1 METNFFDF
9 IIVQVSE
16 CLINRAEFK
25 NNTIEDRVMRQVDMT
40 RLDLSTGK
48 AEKTID
54 CVAEEVPLQITLNAT
69 YSFVIW
75 CSPSQFKEL
84 AVGYLLAENILK
96 SVDEIESLNSEEEGN
111 KCEIKLKATVD
122 LDERMK
128 NSRRSTRIIPLIKAS
143 TVPYQHDEKIPPVK
157 SKLTVKAQTILD
169 AINQMN
175 CLAKGFKETGGLHD
189 SGIFKSDGA
198 IVAFSEDVGRHNT
211 VDKVIGAA
219 SLNKTNF
226 SECFMIIT
234 GRVPGDMIYKAA
246 KVGLPIVASVAAV
259 LNSGISSAEKANIAL
274 VGFVRGKRM
283 NIYTG
288 AERILL

>member
-1 METNFFDF
+1 
-9 IIVQVSE
+9 
-16 CLINRAEFK
+16 
-25 NNTIEDRVMRQVDMT
+25 MRQVDMI

-48 AEKTID
+48 AEKTTD

-84 AVGYLLAENILK
+84 AVGYLLSEDILR
-96 SVDEIESLNSEEEGN
+96 SADEIQELTSNDAERS
-111 KCEIKLKATVD
+111 CQIKLKASVD

-143 TVPYQHDEKIPPVK
+143 TSAYQHDEKISVVT
-157 SKLTVKAQTILD
+157 SKLNIKAQTILD
-169 AINQMN
+169 AINQVN
-175 CLAKGFKETGGLHD
+175 SLAKGFKETGGLHD
-189 SGIFKSDGA
+189 SAIFKADGA

-219 SLNKTNF
+219 SLGKVNF

-234 GRVPGDMIYKAA
+234 GRVPGDMIYKVA

-259 LNSGISSAEKANIAL
+259 LNSGVSSAEKANIAL

-283 NIYTG
+283 NVYTCP
-288 AERILL
+288 ERIIL

>member
-1 METNFFDF
+1 
-9 IIVQVSE
+9 
-16 CLINRAEFK
+16 
-25 NNTIEDRVMRQVDMT
+25 MRQVDMI
-40 RLDLSTGK
+40 RIDLSTGK
-48 AEKTID
+48 AEKTTD

-84 AVGYLLAENILK
+84 AVGYLLSEDILR
-96 SVDEIESLNSEEEGN
+96 SVDEIQELTSNGVERN
-111 KCEIKLKATVD
+111 CQIKLKTSVD
-122 LDERMK
+122 LEERMK

-143 TVPYQHDEKIPPVK
+143 TSAYQHDEKISMVK
-157 SKLTVKAQTILD
+157 STLHIKAQTILD
-169 AINQMN
+169 AINQVN
-175 CLAKGFKETGGLHD
+175 ILAKGFKETGGLHD
-189 SGIFKSDGA
+189 SAIFKADGT

-219 SLNKTNF
+219 SLGKVNF

-259 LNSGISSAEKANIAL
+259 LNSGVSSAEKANIAL

-283 NIYTG
+283 NVYTCP
-288 AERILL
+288 ERIIL

>member
-1 METNFFDF
+1 
-9 IIVQVSE
+9 
-16 CLINRAEFK
+16 
-25 NNTIEDRVMRQVDMT
+25 MRQVDMV

-48 AEKTID
+48 AEKTKD
-54 CVAEEVPLQITLNAT
+54 CVAEEVPLQISLNDVYT
-69 YSFVIW
+69 FVIW

-84 AVGYLLAENILK
+84 AVGYLLAEDILR
-96 SVDEIESLNSEEEGN
+96 SVDEIESLSSNEKENS
-111 KCEIKLKATVD
+111 CHIKLKASVD

-143 TVPYQHDEKIPPVK
+143 TSPYQHDERIPVVK
-157 SKLTVKAQTILD
+157 SQLKIKAQVILD
-169 AINQMN
+169 AMNQINS
-175 CLAKGFKETGGLHD
+175 LAKGFKETGGLHD
-189 SGIFKSDGA
+189 SAIFKADGT

-211 VDKVIGAA
+211 VDKVIGEA
-219 SLNKTNF
+219 SLKKVDF
-226 SECFMIIT
+226 SQCFMIIT

-274 VGFVRGKRM
+274 VGFVRGNRM

-288 AERILL
+288 LERIIL

>member
-1 METNFFDF
+1 
-9 IIVQVSE
+9 
-16 CLINRAEFK
+16 
-25 NNTIEDRVMRQVDMT
+25 MRQVDMT

-54 CVAEEVPLQITLNAT
+54 CVAEEVPLQITLNET

-84 AVGYLLAENILK
+84 AVGYLLSEDILR
-96 SVDEIESLNSEEEGN
+96 SVDEIEELTSNETE
-111 KCEIKLKATVD
+111 KTCKIKLKPAVD

-128 NSRRSTRIIPLIKAS
+128 NSRRSTRIIPLIKTS
-143 TVPYQHDEKIPPVK
+143 TSAYQHDEKISFVK
-157 SKLTVKAQTILD
+157 SRLQIKAQTILD
-169 AINQMN
+169 CINKMN

-189 SGIFKSDGA
+189 SGIFKSDGTML
-198 IVAFSEDVGRHNT
+198 AFSEDVGRHNT

-219 SLNKTNF
+219 SLSKVNF
-226 SECFMIIT
+226 GECFMIIT

-259 LNSGISSAEKANIAL
+259 LNSGVSSAEKANIAL

-283 NIYTG
+283 NIYTCP
-288 AERILL
+288 ERITL